1 MKMVFRWFGAGNDSI
16 PLSHVNQIPGVEG
29 IVWALHDLAAG
40 EVWPLDRIK
49 KVKAQA
55 DTAGLHMD
63 VVESVNVHDDI
74 KLGRPSRDHY
84 IDNYIETI
92 KNLAT
97 VGVKVICY
105 NFMPV
110 FDWVRTDLHKALSDG
125 STALYYDK
133 ELIDDMD
140 PKELVDMISHRQD
153 FTMPGWEDR
162 KSTSLNSS
170 HVAISYAVIC

>member
-1 MKMVFRWFGAGNDSI
+1 MKMVFRWFGEGNDSI

-40 EVWPLDRIK
+40 EVWSLDRIK
-49 KVKAQA
+49 EVKVQA
-55 DTAGLHMD
+55 DAAGLHMD

-97 VGVKVICY
+97 VGVKVI
-105 NFMPV
+105 
-110 FDWVRTDLHKALSDG
+110 RSEEHTS
-125 STALYYDK
+125 
-133 ELIDDMD
+133 ELQSRGH
-140 PKELVDMISHRQD
+140 LVCRLLL
-153 FTMPGWEDR
+153 ER
-162 KSTSLNSS
+162 KNQLEHTIRAT
-170 HVAISYAVIC
+170 V